1 MEVES
6 MKKAKTTVERCLE
19 ELFQKGDLTPAETKA
34 ALDGMELRKTLC
46 EEIEDCEAGDYKNT
60 DDMYSERS
68 SYRRHGSYG
77 WNTANG
83 RSYGQNGSNG
93 SYENGGSGR
102 PRYGIGGWYASHDG
116 NSMMNGYSDLPGY
129 PVQHMNASYCDPYY
143 YGGDMPMRDRGYSRH
158 SVSDRAVE
166 QLEHM
171 MDSSESDYERQE
183 LRKYIRMIRAAGMS
197 D

>member
-6 MKKAKTTVERCLE
+6 MKKMKGVVEKCLE
-19 ELFQKGDLTPAETKA
+19 ELSKKPYLTPAETKA
-34 ALDGMELRKTLC
+34 ALDGIKLRKELC

-60 DDMYSERS
+60 DEMYSERS
-68 SYRRHGSYG
+68 SYRRRSSHAWNTRTGGSY
-77 WNTANG
+77 TNG
-83 RSYGQNGSNG
+83 YSEGPQ
-93 SYENGGSGR
+93 
-102 PRYGIGGWYASHDG
+102 YGIGGWYRSND
-116 NSMMNGYSDLPGY
+116 NSMLPGY
-129 PVQHMNASYCDPYY
+129 PSEHMNASYHEPYY
-143 YGGDMPMRDRGYSRH
+143 ASDMTMNGMRGHGYSRH

-171 MDSSESDYERQE
+171 MDTTESDYERQE